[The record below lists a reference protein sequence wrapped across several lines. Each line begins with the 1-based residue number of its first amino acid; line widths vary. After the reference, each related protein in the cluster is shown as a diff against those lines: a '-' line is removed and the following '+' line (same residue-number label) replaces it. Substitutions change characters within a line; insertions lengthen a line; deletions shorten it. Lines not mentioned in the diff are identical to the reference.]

1 MICVAILKKKKKE
14 PRSSVSPSKPR
25 NRYLIVTVRRR
36 LYDPLPCE
44 RAEAG
49 GDEEKR
55 RLRRLQR
62 LQRLRLQ
69 METDG
74 AVGEE
79 MGSRRYGSLQGA
91 SPVG

>member
-1 MICVAILKKKKKE
+1 MVCVAILKKIK
-14 PRSSVSPSKPR
+14 SPSKPR
-25 NRYLIVTVRRR
+25 SRYLIVAVRRR
-36 LYDPLPCE
+36 LSDPLPCE

-55 RLRRLQR
+55 RLR
-62 LQRLRLQ
+62 LQ

-79 MGSRRYGSLQGA
+79 IGSRRYESLQGA

>member
-1 MICVAILKKKKKE
+1 MICVAIFKKKKE
-14 PRSSVSPSKPR
+14 KKRSSVSPSKPR

-36 LYDPLPCE
+36 LSDPLPCE

-55 RLRRLQR
+55 RL
-62 LQRLRLQ
+62 QRLRLQ

-79 MGSRRYGSLQGA
+79 IGSRRYGSLQGA